1 MTKTWLYSAETMLKI
16 YISAENSIF
25 FPFISNI
32 DRIHTE
38 FYSWRSRESIPAAQ
52 IDLIIDRA
60 DNLTNVCE
68 IKYSQLPYSISKD
81 EEARIRNRIADFVAE
96 TNIRSGILPTMI
108 TTFGIRSNA
117 HSSIAQICL
126 TMDDLF
132 Q

>member
-1 MTKTWLYSAETMLKI
+1 MLKI

-38 FYSWRSRESIPAAQ
+38 YYSWRSRESIPSAQ

-68 IKYSQLPYSISKD
+68 IKYSQLPYS
-81 EEARIRNRIADFVAE
+81 EFCVNF
-96 TNIRSGILPTMI
+96 P
-108 TTFGIRSNA
+108 
-117 HSSIAQICL
+117 
-126 TMDDLF
+126 
-132 Q
+132 

>member
-1 MTKTWLYSAETMLKI
+1 M
-16 YISAENSIF
+16 
-25 FPFISNI
+25 
-32 DRIHTE
+32 
-38 FYSWRSRESIPAAQ
+38 SRCRQHRLTLLSTG
-52 IDLIIDRA
+52 A

-68 IKYSQLPYSISKD
+68 IKYSQLPYSISK
-81 EEARIRNRIADFVAE
+81 EEEVRIRNRIADFVAE

-117 HSSIAQICL
+117 HSSIAQIRL

>member
-1 MTKTWLYSAETMLKI
+1 MLKI

-38 FYSWRSRESIPAAQ
+38 FYSWRSRESIPVAQ

-117 HSSIAQICL
+117 H
-126 TMDDLF
+126 
-132 Q
+132 